1 MAKPN
6 VTDTKRLQGMFAAT
20 DNCFGKLYDGEEA
33 ECVKCTDQKDC
44 RLWGDA
50 KGDPAAAPA
59 TPPAKATKIAPAT
72 KKGAAPAKAATK
84 AAPAK
89 GKAPVVEEE
98 ILVDTFEPPVDETPV
113 NGKGKGKP
121 GQPGNKA
128 AEKTDEEK
136 AAAAEAKAAS
146 KKPTPP
152 KADLD
157 EEGFKIGSKA
167 SLIFKLLKEG
177 KYTRTGI
184 EAAVDSVGKS
194 TVAIFLNDLQKPVGT
209 YSVSRD
215 LKVNI
220 SEAGILTVA
229 KRK

>member
-6 VTDTKRLQGMFAAT
+6 VTDTKRLQGMFVAT

-50 KGDPAAAPA
+50 KGDPAAAPVEA
-59 TPPAKATKIAPAT
+59 PAKATKIAPAT
-72 KKGAAPAKAATK
+72 KKGVAPAKAPAK
-84 AAPAK
+84 PAPAK
-89 GKAPVVEEE
+89 GKAPVVEGE
-98 ILVDTFEPPVDETPV
+98 VDADTFEPPVAEV
-113 NGKGKGKP
+113 KVKGKP

-128 AEKTDEEK
+128 AEKTEEEK
-136 AAAAEAKAAS
+136 AKPAPAKKAV
-146 KKPTPP
+146 PP
-152 KADLD
+152 KANADD
-157 EEGFKIGSKA
+157 AGFKVGSKA
-167 SLIFKLLKEG
+167 SIIYGMLKEG
-177 KYTRTGI
+177 KYTRAAI

-220 SEAGILTVA
+220 SEAGVLTVA